1 MYPSWRALKM
11 ARSTLT
17 TEDRFLL
24 LALLLAGCETTPA
37 LRLFSQV
44 PAKEECHCE
53 PVRTLVW
60 QSVFYSGEYLTW
72 HLGNMFHFSEDGWAG
87 IGTFPP
93 IVY

>member
-24 LALLLAGCETTPA
+24 PVSFLAGCETTPA
-37 LRLFSQV
+37 LRLFMKAIS
-44 PAKEECHCE
+44 KEDCHCE
-53 PVRTLVW
+53 E
-60 QSVFYSGEYLTW
+60 QSDVAIRFPKEKNNLRLKT
-72 HLGNMFHFSEDGWAG
+72 MFHSSEDGWAG

-93 IVY
+93 FVY